1 MKNQP
6 ITESTSMNLIGFE
19 NYLWLSSA
27 LFCIG
32 LLGVLVRRNVIIL
45 LMCIELMLNAS
56 NLLLVVFAKM
66 FGNMNG
72 HIFVFFSMLVAAAE
86 VSVGLALIVLIYR
99 KFRTI
104 DSSFLDKLKG

>member
-1 MKNQP
+1 MNE
-6 ITESTSMNLIGFE
+6 INLIGYE
-19 NYLWLSSA
+19 NYLWLASA

-32 LLGVLVRRNVIIL
+32 MVGVMIRRNIIIL

-56 NLLLVVFAKM
+56 NLLFVVFSKM
-66 FGNMNG
+66 MGNMNG

-99 KFRTI
+99 KYKTI
-104 DSSFLDKLKG
+104 DISYLDKLKG

>member
-1 MKNQP
+1 
-6 ITESTSMNLIGFE
+6 MNLIGYE
-19 NYLWLSSA
+19 NYLWLASA

-32 LLGVLVRRNVIIL
+32 MIGVLIRRNIIIL

-56 NLLLVVFAKM
+56 NLLFVVFAKTW
-66 FGNMNG
+66 GNMNG

-99 KFRTI
+99 KYKTI
-104 DSSFLDKLKG
+104 DISYMDKLKG

>member
-1 MKNQP
+1 
-6 ITESTSMNLIGFE
+6 MNLIGYE
-19 NYLWLSSA
+19 NYLWLASA

-32 LLGVLVRRNVIIL
+32 MIGVLVRRNVIIL

-56 NLLLVVFAKM
+56 NLLFVVFSRAM
-66 FGNMNG
+66 GSMDG

-99 KFRTI
+99 KFKTI
-104 DSSFLDKLKG
+104 DISFLDKLKG